1 MAKGLSCWLGRHV
14 WTTHVEHGES
24 YRECSA
30 CGKQPRS
37 PAMWTIPINGN
48 HGGSGLGG
56 VVVFDGNGFVLF
68 DAGGLGGFDGGR
80 RHQLRPGRVYAR
92 PAVRPQPRTEGRPD
106 DEPQLHLQTRTS

>member
-37 PAMWTIPINGN
+37 PAVWTVPVSGG
-48 HGGSGLGG
+48 HGGT
-56 VVVFDGNGFVLF
+56 
-68 DAGGLGGFDGGR
+68 GLGGFGSGIGGFGSGGDGGA
-80 RHQLRPGRVYAR
+80 LGGGGAM
-92 PAVRPQPRTEGRPD
+92 
-106 DEPQLHLQTRTS
+106 